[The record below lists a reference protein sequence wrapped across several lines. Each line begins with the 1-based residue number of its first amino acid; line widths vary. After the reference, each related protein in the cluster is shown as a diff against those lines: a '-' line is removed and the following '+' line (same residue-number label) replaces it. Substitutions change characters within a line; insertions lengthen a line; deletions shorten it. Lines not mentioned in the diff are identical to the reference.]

1 MSEEQKAPQFKDF
14 DKVIRPERK
23 ARIAG
28 EDVDVSKIPS
38 RVTLEMAKLSD
49 DAKELNSEEGF
60 YKSVDLVAKACAPSN
75 PKITAEWLLDYTDF
89 IELME
94 FMDWVLE
101 PVKKRTEETEKNMK
115 ARAGKKNNKK

>member
-38 RVTLEMAKLSD
+38 RVTLEIAKLND
-49 DAKELNSEEGF
+49 DVKELNSEQGF
-60 YKSVDLVAKACAPSN
+60 YKSVDLVAKACQPSN
-75 PKITAEWLLDYTDF
+75 SKITANWLLDNTDF
-89 IELME
+89 ETLME

-101 PVKKRTEETEKNMK
+101 PVKQRTEKNRK
-115 ARAGKKNNKK
+115 AQADKKKS